1 MDSRY
6 QEYLPWLALK
16 NVPGVGNYLYKRLID
31 RFGAPDAVFNAG
43 KNELKSIKGIT
54 LKAVNGIIS
63 CRSFSCKSFDRAKAE
78 LDIIQKSCFNIVTM
92 NDPLYP
98 CLLKHIPD
106 PPAFLTCIGDL
117 DNVFPCISI
126 VGSRKASS
134 YGLGVARELSCD
146 LASKGFRIVS
156 GMARG
161 IDSAAHKGA
170 LKVKG
175 KTTAVLG
182 TGLGRIYPRENR
194 KLFYDIA
201 DHGAVI
207 SEFNVNTG
215 PEARNF
221 PVRNRI
227 ISGIS
232 TGTIVVEAAARSGSL
247 ITARLSA
254 EYGREVFAV
263 PGSIHSFKSMG
274 THDLLKHGA
283 KLVENYR
290 DVIEE
295 LSHMVHFEN
304 FCNIPL
310 NSDIPNKGHE
320 TELNSAAVP
329 RKSCTDKYQRAILKI
344 MEPYPQHID
353 MIIEK
358 SGMDAGGISAA
369 LLDMELKGIIK
380 QSPGKLFYIIET

>member
-1 MDSRY
+1 MDSKY

-16 NVPGVGNYLYKRLID
+16 NIPGVGNYLYKRLID
-31 RFGAPDAVFNAG
+31 RFGSPDAVFNADE
-43 KNELKSIKGIT
+43 NELKKIKGIT

-63 CRSFSCKSFDRAKAE
+63 CRSFSCKLCDRAKAE
-78 LDIIQKSCFNIVTM
+78 LDIIQKKGFNIVTM

-98 CLLKHIPD
+98 CLLRHIPD

-117 DNVFPCISI
+117 DNIYPCISI

-134 YGLGVARELSCD
+134 YGLKVAWELSCD
-146 LASKGFRIVS
+146 LASMGFRIVS

-161 IDSAAHKGA
+161 IDSAAHKAA

-182 TGLGRIYPRENR
+182 TGLGRIYPAENR
-194 KLFYDIA
+194 KLFHDIA

-215 PEARNF
+215 PDGRNF
-221 PVRNRI
+221 PIRNRI
-227 ISGIS
+227 ISGMS

-247 ITARLSA
+247 ITARLAA

-274 THDLLKHGA
+274 THNLLKHGA

-295 LSHMVHFEN
+295 LGHMVHLEQFSK
-304 FCNIPL
+304 IPL
-310 NSDIPNKGHE
+310 KSDIPHKQNVIKKNLSPE
-320 TELNSAAVP
+320 SA
-329 RKSCTDKYQRAILKI
+329 KDKYQRTILKI

-353 MIIEK
+353 TIIEK

-369 LLDMELKGIIK
+369 LLDMELNGIIK
-380 QSPGKLFYIIET
+380 QSPGKLFYIIETKS